1 MKRTPRL
8 VLALVAATPLL
19 FAIPQAVA
27 APAGGA
33 SGARHGGGHGGYGR
47 HGGHVHSGSYGYG
60 AYWGWG
66 WGLAVGVPW
75 ALGWYDPWYWGA
87 PRYAYGPYNTR
98 EAAYWCEQD
107 DDCWRE
113 RRARDSPPEPTTQIP
128 AGGAIAPG
136 AGPVPMEG
144 MPTERPLHLNY
155 CEASRAYFP
164 AVSTCASGWRMKRSA
179 YD

>member
-1 MKRTPRL
+1 MKRTPAL
-8 VLALVAATPLL
+8 VLALMAAVILA
-19 FAIPQAVA
+19 FAIPPCVA
-27 APAGGA
+27 APAGGG
-33 SGARHGGGHGGYGR
+33 GAPRHGGGHGG
-47 HGGHVHSGSYGYG
+47 HGYHGSHGYAG
-60 AYWGWG
+60 YWGWG

-87 PRYAYGPYNTR
+87 PRYAYGPYDAQ
-98 EAAYWCEQD
+98 EPALWCEQD

-113 RRARDSPPEPTTQIP
+113 RRARTEPPAPTTRIP
-128 AGGAIAPG
+128 PPDAIGPAAGPAPG
-136 AGPVPMEG
+136 EG
-144 MPTERPLHLNY
+144 MPTQRPLHLNY